1 MEVQDIFEDIANPDP
16 ANDNQDPYAVCIRK
30 LDHHFRAEENIPFKQ
45 HMFRQMVPNEGER
58 VDEYLVHLRQQP
70 RHCNFG
76 VGGIRR
82 KFARPI
88 NQEVNRYGDE
98 KKLLEARNITFDA
111 VREKE
116 RASEAAKQQMQC
128 IIARASVNAIGKREE
143 RARTSQEKHVSVVG
157 RRDISLGIR
166 VVQ

>member
-1 MEVQDIFEDIANPDP
+1 MWA
-16 ANDNQDPYAVCIRK
+16 A
-30 LDHHFRAEENIPFKQ
+30 LEENLQDQLIKKLTD
-45 HMFRQMVPNEGER
+45 MEM
-58 VDEYLVHLRQQP
+58 
-70 RHCNFG
+70 
-76 VGGIRR
+76 
-82 KFARPI
+82 K
-88 NQEVNRYGDE
+88 

-111 VREKE
+111 VREKA
-116 RASEAAKQQMQC
+116 RASEAAKQQNMQC

>member
-1 MEVQDIFEDIANPDP
+1 MWA
-16 ANDNQDPYAVCIRK
+16 A
-30 LDHHFRAEENIPFKQ
+30 LEENLQDQLIKKLTD
-45 HMFRQMVPNEGER
+45 MEM
-58 VDEYLVHLRQQP
+58 
-70 RHCNFG
+70 
-76 VGGIRR
+76 
-82 KFARPI
+82 K
-88 NQEVNRYGDE
+88 

-111 VREKE
+111 VREKA

>member
-1 MEVQDIFEDIANPDP
+1 MEVQDIFEDIANSDP

-58 VDEYLVHLRQQP
+58 VDEYLVHLHQQP

-82 KFARPI
+82 KFASPI

-98 KKLLEARNITFDA
+98 KEIVGSK
-111 VREKE
+111 
-116 RASEAAKQQMQC
+116 
-128 IIARASVNAIGKREE
+128 
-143 RARTSQEKHVSVVG
+143 KHHF
-157 RRDISLGIR
+157 
-166 VVQ
+166 

>member
-1 MEVQDIFEDIANPDP
+1 MWAALDENLQDQLIK
-16 ANDNQDPYAVCIRK
+16 K
-30 LDHHFRAEENIPFKQ
+30 LTELEMK
-45 HMFRQMVPNEGER
+45 
-58 VDEYLVHLRQQP
+58 
-70 RHCNFG
+70 
-76 VGGIRR
+76 
-82 KFARPI
+82 
-88 NQEVNRYGDE
+88 

-111 VREKE
+111 VCEKA